1 MPELKFVLAQKED
14 LDIVMSMFTD
24 AINEMNRKGIYQWDS
39 IYPTRNTLEEDIK
52 KKQLY
57 IGIYEGTVVST
68 YVLNQEYDEQYVN
81 GDKNDQVYE
90 YKGHST
96 DDWIISFYKSVEMDS
111 SMLMKEINTTE
122 IPDNLQS
129 DYDWNDK

>member
-1 MPELKFVLAQKED
+1 M
-14 LDIVMSMFTD
+14 
-24 AINEMNRKGIYQWDS
+24 
-39 IYPTRNTLEEDIK
+39 
-52 KKQLY
+52 
-57 IGIYEGTVVST
+57 
-68 YVLNQEYDEQYVN
+68 
-81 GDKNDQVYE
+81 YE